1 MNVSRRQFGTSLAGL
16 FGGLFFFRGVSAAT
30 GSPAAEKFNEHNHET
45 MEPSGLSLA
54 MNTVMLSGRVT
65 SPPSLKHY
73 NTKDRGDGYR
83 LFFTLR
89 CDKKYIPVVV
99 WGQKA
104 LDCHKQIHH
113 GSLLRMSGS
122 LISDKTRTGQDFY
135 HVVLNQVEVTGR
147 RAV

>member
-1 MNVSRRQFGTSLAGL
+1 MDVSRREFGASLGAL
-16 FGGLFFFRGVSAAT
+16 LGGLVLFKKVPGVT
-30 GSPAAEKFNEHNHET
+30 GSPAAEKFNEHSHET
-45 MEPSGLSLA
+45 MEPSGLSMA
-54 MNTVMLSGRVT
+54 MNTVMLSGKVT
-65 SPPSLKHY
+65 SPPSLRHY
-73 NTKDRGDGYR
+73 KTGAMTDGYR

-89 CDKKYIPVVV
+89 CDRKQVPVVV

-122 LISDKTRTGQDFY
+122 LISDKLANGQDFY
-135 HVVLNQVEVTGR
+135 HVVLDQVEVTGR